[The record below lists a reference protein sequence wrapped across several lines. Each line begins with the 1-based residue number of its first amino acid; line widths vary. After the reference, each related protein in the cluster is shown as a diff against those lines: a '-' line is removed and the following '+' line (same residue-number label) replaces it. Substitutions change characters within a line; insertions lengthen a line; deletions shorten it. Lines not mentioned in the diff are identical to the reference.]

1 MSDVNYRRD
10 GKKYNTRRNKHE
22 YRHST
27 NSKDKKTSHQ
37 EQRRMI
43 NAVLVNGSNKK
54 FRGGTHAGG
63 TCYRYDLRIKGVKSI
78 SDSLVSMED
87 K

>member
-27 NSKDKKTSHQ
+27 HIKDKKTSHQ